1 MKKVVTGIGVVIV
14 LLIAVLI
21 FSAPPEN
28 NSDTNKAET
37 VSSLQDAHGL
47 AVDRKNSSKV
57 YIATHTGLLVMN
69 NDGEFQRTGTA
80 LDDYMG
86 FSAHPSDPNT
96 FYSSGHPSRGGNI
109 GFQKSTDGGKT
120 WQKIANGVG
129 GPVDFHAMTIS
140 QADPNIVYG
149 WYRGQLQR
157 SSDEGRNWQVV
168 PSNIENVFVFATSPT
183 AKDTVYAGTVNGLQ
197 LSHNQGNAWSGLNLG
212 GAVTALAVNPTS
224 EQELVAYSDGQG
236 LVLSKDSGSTWKKL
250 SSYSGGMVMHLAY
263 DVQNPTTMYLINQNL
278 EIHKTTNGGETWK
291 KVR

>member
-1 MKKVVTGIGVVIV
+1 MKKIVIGISVVVT
-14 LLIAVLI
+14 LLVAFLL
-21 FSAPPEN
+21 FSAPSEDNSNKPEMVN
-28 NSDTNKAET
+28 
-37 VSSLQDAHGL
+37 SLQDAHGL

-69 NDGEFQRTGTA
+69 NDGEFQRAGTA

-109 GFQKSTDGGKT
+109 GFQKSTDGGRT
-120 WQKIANGVG
+120 WQKVSNGVA
-129 GPVDFHAMTIS
+129 GPVDFHAMTVS
-140 QADPNIVYG
+140 QADQNTIYG

-157 SSDEGRNWQVV
+157 SSDEGKNWQVA
-168 PSNIENVFVFATSPT
+168 PSNIANVIVLATSPT
-183 AKDTVYAGTVNGLQ
+183 ANNTVYAGTVNGLQ
-197 LSHNQGNAWSGLNLG
+197 LSHNQGNTWSGLNLG
-212 GAVTALAVNPTS
+212 GVVTALAVDPTS

-263 DVQNPTTMYLINQNL
+263 DVQNPTNMYLINQNL
-278 EIHKTTNGGETWK
+278 EIHKTTDGGETWK